1 MVHSCHSATGDG
13 TGKAGRATFF
23 CGGGG
28 GGTRDRT
35 GVCFDTV

>member
-23 CGGGG
+23 CGRGGQDG
-28 GGTRDRT
+28 T